1 LGRITEL
8 AAGWFRTARRLFHL
22 LVGLAFLVLAGA
34 GGIVT
39 WQEWLDYRRAAAG
52 AAIRFGVMAA
62 FTVFLIILGLYS
74 FAKARSV
81 R

>member
-1 LGRITEL
+1 MTEL
-8 AAGWFRTARRLFHL
+8 VARWYRRARQLFQL
-22 LVGLAFLVLAGA
+22 LIGLVFLVLAGA
-34 GGIVT
+34 GGLVT

-52 AAIRFGVMAA
+52 STIRFGVMAA